1 VTKDKVNFVIFFSI
15 FFFPLFPSIMVNSQV
30 HINILVFLLSI
41 LYLIIY
47 KKSVDFSRDKVV
59 ISYYL
64 VLLLLLS
71 VSFIFDIVSLEIS
84 IGSGFSYLRP
94 LMLLVITIA
103 AIDAVKNSDF
113 VCKQRLALIVLA
125 STLYVFVELILNSQ
139 PYFHE
144 LVFYLY
150 KREFRFELLFY
161 AVTFFGTSYYSGYA
175 FLILFFLALINY
187 NKYQTTLFGFLL
199 VVLTALLVLL
209 SQSKSMIFSLFICI
223 YLYAFFKSKSLLLKS
238 ILFFFPF
245 ALVFLFF
252 INKDVISNLLIST
265 ELRSLKSLDTL
276 LMNTSNSGTLNVR
289 FEQIISAFN
298 SAYEKS
304 IFFGSGLGRDES
316 LESLPAVYFFRYGLL
331 SIFFHYFVVFFIVV
345 FSFIKMRELRKS
357 DDFIYP
363 LVVFLWA
370 FTLPLTQ
377 FSGVMVEMSK
387 LSYMSA
393 LMVGYLLKL
402 RGLSAK

>member
-1 VTKDKVNFVIFFSI
+1 MTKDKVNFIIFFTV
-15 FFFPLFPSIMVNSQV
+15 FFFPLFPTVMVNSQV

-41 LYLIIY
+41 LYLKHY
-47 KKSVDFSRDKVV
+47 KNSVDFTGNKYV
-59 ISYYL
+59 IGYYL
-64 VLLLLLS
+64 TLLLLLS
-71 VSFIFDIVSLEIS
+71 VSFIFDIANLEVSF
-84 IGSGFSYLRP
+84 GSGFSYLRP
-94 LMLLVITIA
+94 LMLLIVTIA

-113 VCKQRLALIVLA
+113 VCNKRLALIVII
-125 STLYVFVELILNSQ
+125 STLYVFVELALNSR

-144 LVFYLY
+144 LVFDLY

-161 AVTFFGTSYYSGYA
+161 AVSFFGTSYYSGYA

-187 NKYQTTLFGFLL
+187 NKYQKTILGFFL
-199 VVLTALLVLL
+199 VVLTSILVLL

-223 YLYAFFKSKSLLLKS
+223 YFYIFLKSKSLSVKS
-238 ILFFFPF
+238 ILFFVPF
-245 ALVFLFF
+245 FIVSLFF
-252 INKDVISNLLIST
+252 INKELISELLLST

-331 SIFFHYFVVFFIVV
+331 SIFFHYFIVLV
-345 FSFIKMRELRKS
+345 IVIFSFIKMYELRKS

-393 LMVGYLLKL
+393 LMVGYILKL
-402 RGLSAK
+402 RGLSAE